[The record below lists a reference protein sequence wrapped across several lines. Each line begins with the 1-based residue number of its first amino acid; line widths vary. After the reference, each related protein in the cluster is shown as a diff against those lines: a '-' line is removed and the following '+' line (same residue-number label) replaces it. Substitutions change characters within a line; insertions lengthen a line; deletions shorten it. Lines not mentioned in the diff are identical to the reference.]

1 MSLCLSPGM
10 AAGCMSDDNKQK
22 ANATATSSLH
32 LDFRRGTKEKRK
44 RLRFVQALSLP
55 PSSANYPFRHSSLF
69 VSAESAAAADDDDD
83 EEEGMN

>member
-44 RLRFVQALSLP
+44 RLRLSPFLP
-55 PSSANYPFRHSSLF
+55 PSPSANYPFRHSSLF
-69 VSAESAAAADDDDD
+69 VSAESAAAADDD
-83 EEEGMN
+83 EEGMN